1 MGFSRFKAF
10 LIMNLRTTPTP
21 ILFTIPNFITAGSG
35 RVMFNILTRLDK
47 QKFTPYVCVC
57 RKGGNKCCR

>member
-1 MGFSRFKAF
+1 M
-10 LIMNLRTTPTP
+10 IQHPTP

-35 RVMFNILTRLDK
+35 RVMFNILTRLDR